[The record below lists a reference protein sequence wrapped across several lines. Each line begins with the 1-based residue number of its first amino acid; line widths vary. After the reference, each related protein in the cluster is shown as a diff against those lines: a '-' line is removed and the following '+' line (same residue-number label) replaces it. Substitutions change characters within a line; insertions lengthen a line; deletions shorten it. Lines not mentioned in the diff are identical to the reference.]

1 MEMKSGQ
8 MRTLHFDFKGG
19 ADSPEQRQACL
30 RSIIEENRKSERL

>member
-1 MEMKSGQ
+1 MKSGQ
-8 MRTLHFDFKGG
+8 MRTLHYDFKGE